1 MADLHYQTL
10 ADTCRQI
17 KSGALTS
24 VAVTE
29 HLLARIAEND
39 GKLGSF
45 ATVLAERAIEQA
57 TSLDAKHARGE
68 PLGSL
73 HGVPV
78 AAKDLL
84 FMEGLAT
91 ASGTRVMADFIP
103 NYTATTVAKLER
115 AGAVIIGKTQLT
127 EGAFGAHHP
136 QIEPPKNPYEHAA
149 WAGVSS
155 SGSGVSVAAGLAY
168 GALGSDT
175 GGSIRFPS
183 GCCGLVGIKP
193 TYGRVSRYGA
203 FPLAESLDHIGPM
216 TRTVE
221 DAARMLAVIAGEDA
235 NDASCST
242 KIVPNYSAASSD
254 VEGLRIGVDWDYV
267 EQGVDQVVVDGVK
280 LAAAW
285 LSAAGAN
292 IEEIKLPNNYRELVE
307 GWGITCGVECARA
320 HQAYYPE
327 QASLYGPAL
336 KSLIELGRNV
346 EMQRYQSLETTRQ
359 AFTEQF
365 NQQIVGLAA
374 VLIPTMPVMPQFSKV
389 MEAGYDDSL
398 HAPFINF
405 TAPFDYSGHPT
416 LTFPVGLSDSGLPL
430 SVQLVGQSFAEE
442 ALVGLG
448 YSMEQQ
454 RGAMPHPPW
463 PHPSSTN

>member
-1 MADLHYQTL
+1 MADLHYQSL

-17 KSGALTS
+17 KSGALSS

-29 HLLARIAEND
+29 HILARIADNE
-39 GKLGSF
+39 GKLESY
-45 ATVLAERAIEQA
+45 AIVLAERAIEQA
-57 TSLDAKHARGE
+57 ASLDAKHARGE

-84 FMEGLAT
+84 FMEGLVT
-91 ASGTRVMADFIP
+91 ASGTRVMADFVP
-103 NYTATTVAKLER
+103 HYTATTVAKLES

-136 QIEPPKNPYEHAA
+136 QISPPKNPYDHAA

-193 TYGRVSRYGA
+193 SYGRVSRYGA

-221 DAARMLAVIAGEDA
+221 DAARLLAVIAGVDD
-235 NDASCST
+235 NDPSCSSRS
-242 KIVPNYSAASSD
+242 VPNYAAASSN
-254 VEGLRIGVDWDYV
+254 VEGLRIGIDWDYV
-267 EQGVDQVVVDGVK
+267 EQGVDRMVVDGVK
-280 LAAAW
+280 LAASW
-285 LSAAGAN
+285 LSAAGAK
-292 IEEIKLPNNYRELVE
+292 IEEIKLPAGYHQLVE

-320 HQAYYPE
+320 HQVYYPE
-327 QASLYGPAL
+327 QAALYGPAL
-336 KSLIELGRNV
+336 TSLIELGRNV
-346 EMQRYQSLETTRQ
+346 EIERYQSLEKTRHVFTQ
-359 AFTEQF
+359 ALD
-365 NQQIVGLAA
+365 QQISGLAA

-389 MEAGYDDSL
+389 MEAGYDDSA

-430 SVQLVGQSFAEE
+430 SIQLVGQRFGEE

-454 RGAMPHPPW
+454 RGAMPHPP
-463 PHPSSTN
+463 STK

>member
-1 MADLHYQTL
+1 MTDLHYQTL

-57 TSLDAKHARGE
+57 ILLDTKHARGE

-91 ASGTRVMADFIP
+91 ASGTRIMADFVP
-103 NYTATTVAKLER
+103 DYTATTVAKLER

-168 GALGSDT
+168 GALGTDT

-254 VEGLRIGVDWDYV
+254 VQGLRIGVDWDYV

-280 LAAAW
+280 SAAAW
-285 LSAAGAN
+285 LSTAGAK

-320 HQAYYPE
+320 HQGYYPE

-346 EMQRYQSLETTRQ
+346 EMERYQLLENTRH

-389 MEAGYDDSL
+389 MEAGYDDSA

-454 RGAMPHPPW
+454 RGAMPHPQE
-463 PHPSSTN
+463 PHRPSTN